1 MNTKHHN
8 LVSASINRVTMF
20 SFRRRQ
26 LLSPTGFRL
35 MVKENGTVMGTR
47 TDYDIEGILE
57 VATEES
63 LDDRVEDDDVKKAFA
78 DARANGKSSI
88 KNLALYEL
96 ESSSRFTSISHLL
109 FLRVMTLK
117 VYS

>member
-1 MNTKHHN
+1 
-8 LVSASINRVTMF
+8 
-20 SFRRRQ
+20 
-26 LLSPTGFRL
+26 

-78 DARANGKSSI
+78 DARANGKSVQKSC
-88 KNLALYEL
+88 
-96 ESSSRFTSISHLL
+96 S
-109 FLRVMTLK
+109 
-117 VYS
+117 YSQQKKKKEWSYSTW

>member
-1 MNTKHHN
+1 
-8 LVSASINRVTMF
+8 
-20 SFRRRQ
+20 
-26 LLSPTGFRL
+26 

-78 DARANGKSSI
+78 DARANGKSVQKSCPNSQQ
-88 KNLALYEL
+88 KKK
-96 ESSSRFTSISHLL
+96 ESGLIQLGDKLL
-109 FLRVMTLK
+109 NK
-117 VYS
+117 WN